1 MRKVNCPVC
10 GGTLMSVA
18 ENEYID
24 FDMRHWETKH
34 WCSRCKRNIKLKIIK
49 RDSIPTRSA
58 FCRSKEQE

>member
-18 ENEYID
+18 DNEYVD

-34 WCSRCKRNIKLKIIK
+34 WCSRCKRNIKIK
-49 RDSIPTRSA
+49 MTKREGTPQWSAICRD
-58 FCRSKEQE
+58 KEQK